1 MEYSK
6 TFHHHSKEHGA
17 GRRTYASAQE
27 AQQATALIDYKMYS
41 GARVVPLP
49 RPHVACSLSD
59 AIRKRRSGHGE
70 GGPLSLDDIG
80 ALLGWGGGIT
90 SRKVSQDGTLRA
102 YHRAQP
108 SGGARYPIELY
119 LINLAGGALPRG
131 VYHYRVRE
139 HALELLFDAD
149 VLEAASGLF
158 LYDWIERSSAVLVMT
173 GVFDRT
179 QAKYGE
185 RGLRYLYLE
194 AGHIGQ
200 NVSLVA
206 AARRLLVTMLGGTND
221 GAVEALLDIDGVTE
235 SVIYS
240 AAVSKP
246 SAP

>member
-6 TFHHHSKEHGA
+6 TFHHRSKEHGA
-17 GRRTYASAQE
+17 GRWADASAQ
-27 AQQATALIDYKMYS
+27 QVGATIDYKTYP
-41 GARVVPLP
+41 GAAVVSLP
-49 RPHVACSLSD
+49 RPDVACGLSD
-59 AIRKRRSGHGE
+59 AIRKRKSSHRD

-80 ALLGWGGGIT
+80 TLLGWGAGIT
-90 SRKVSQDGTLRA
+90 KRKVSRDGTLRA

-108 SGGARYPIELY
+108 SGGARYPVELY
-119 LINLAGGALPRG
+119 LLNFADGALARG
-131 VYHYRVRE
+131 VYHYRIRE
-139 HALELLFDAD
+139 H
-149 VLEAASGLF
+149 VLECVFDGGVLAASRDLF
-158 LYDWIERSSAVLVMT
+158 LYDWIERSSAVLIMT

-200 NVSLVA
+200 NLSLVA
-206 AARRLLVTMLGGTND
+206 AARHLHITMLGGTND
-221 GAVEALLDIDGVTE
+221 RAVEALLDIDGITE

-246 SAP
+246 VGG